1 MSRRYIE
8 LYSANRNRNQYP
20 LPSSFEVPFAATRQL
35 IFNYHSYDPICSGP
49 IYYKWNGGTPN
60 FSAPWPNPQADSSS
74 TPSCIILISATSSL
88 STCLNYYIGYK
99 LSSSSGE
106 LRTIISYDPTSSKFL
121 LDQPFTSPT
130 YKTGDTYSIV
140 DPSTNIK
147 IHLPFKDI
155 NGNCIKQYSE
165 AYDGCYIVDET
176 QSSKTNIISSLIL
189 SYDFVT
195 QIATLD
201 KPLSI
206 WTPNDQYTIRKTL
219 PQEKYVLTSQPTFN
233 TGSFIFNLKGQIV
246 NSYYYTSIYNPII
259 VPGIIVFLDI
269 GEGYKDTNYYAGK
282 YIYNISNSSEPP
294 VNGGGIYGLYYIKS
308 SFYNPDT
315 DKIEL
320 LIDPSSI
327 PEFTCHYS
335 SSMYT
340 ENPNIQPLKIGDTIN
355 IVNYIKDNYSP
366 LNYNGSI
373 VSQSETVCYEVSL
386 ISLILPNLTLRSGA
400 RIAFY
405 PFVYV
410 EFTNT
415 TSPSGSSN
423 SIIYSNS
430 PSSNRALFIAPIS
443 DTNQPMNSS
452 FVKIYSN
459 MAQTIKFKPND
470 SLKFS
475 VYLPDGR
482 LFETV
487 EQDFLSPYP
496 PNILIQ
502 INAVFG
508 IRRI

>member
-20 LPSSFEVPFAATRQL
+20 LPSSFDVPFAPTRQL
-35 IFNYHSYDPICSGP
+35 LFNYHSYDPICCGP
-49 IYYKWNGGTPN
+49 IYYKWNGGTPT
-60 FSAPWPNPQADSSS
+60 FSVPWPNPTADSSS
-74 TPSCIILISATSSL
+74 TPACIILILATSSL
-88 STCLNYYIGYK
+88 STFLNYYIGYK

-106 LRTIISYDPTSSKFL
+106 SRTIIGYDPSLSKFL
-121 LDQPFTSPT
+121 LDQPFTSVT
-130 YKTGDTYSIV
+130 YKTVDTYSIT

-147 IHLPFKDI
+147 IHIPFKDI

-165 AYDGCYIVDET
+165 AYDGYYIVDET
-176 QSSKTNIISSLIL
+176 HSSKTNIISSQVL
-189 SYDFVT
+189 SYDFGT

-201 KPLSI
+201 KPLSL

-219 PQEKYVLTSQPTFN
+219 PQEKYTLSSSPTLN
-233 TGSFIFNLKGQIV
+233 IGNFIYNLKGQIV
-246 NSYYYTSIYNPII
+246 NSYYYSGIYNPVI
-259 VPGIIVFLDI
+259 VPGIIVSLDI
-269 GEGYKDTNYYAGK
+269 GEGYKDTNYYTGK
-282 YIYNISNSSEPP
+282 YIYNTSNSSNPP
-294 VNGGGIYGLYYIKS
+294 FNGGGIYGLYYIKA

-315 DKIEL
+315 DKVEF
-320 LIDPSSI
+320 LIDASSI

-335 SSMYT
+335 ASIYT
-340 ENPNIQPLKIGDTIN
+340 ENPNIQALKSGDVIN
-355 IVNYIKDNYSP
+355 IVTYMRDNYSP
-366 LNYNGSI
+366 LNYNGSV

-415 TSPSGSSN
+415 TSPSGSSS

-430 PSSNRALFIAPIS
+430 PNSNRALFIAPIS

-475 VYLPDGR
+475 VYLPDGT

-487 EQDFLSPYP
+487 EQDLLSPYS
-496 PNILIQ
+496 PNTLIQ